1 MEQVTNSIE
10 INGRLEPI
18 FDLVTTTK
26 YWPQWHPATVG
37 VGGVTER
44 PFTLDDQIIERA
56 QIGPRLYEGTWTVV
70 EWERPFRVVLRGE
83 SGRIFISYTFQQTGE
98 QVIFGR
104 QLQYHP
110 EDFAA
115 SAPDPAQL
123 KTIMYQQSQL
133 ALQKL
138 KALVEGLVENG
149 R

>member
-1 MEQVTNSIE
+1 MEQVVASIA

-44 PFTLDDQIIERA
+44 PFTLHDQVIERA

-70 EWERPFRVVLRGE
+70 VWERPLRVTLRGA
-83 SGRIFISYTFQQTGE
+83 SGRIFISYTFQQAGE
-98 QVIFGR
+98 RVNFGR
-104 QLQYHP
+104 ELQYHP

-123 KTIMYQQSQL
+123 KTLMHQQSQL

-138 KALVEGLVENG
+138 KELVEGLVENG